1 MTDTAR
7 NPSNGISVGDILGV
21 VIEPQTYKNLLYLIV
36 AFPLGLAYYVTLTVG
51 LSLGIG
57 LAVLLVGF
65 PILFGTLLGVR
76 AIASFERK
84 VANALLGTQIR
95 RPSDVPDGDG
105 LIETATGHLQ
115 AASTWKGLGFV
126 LVKFWFGII
135 SFVLV
140 VSLLGTALELL
151 LTPVA
156 PGLLEIQVGGIE
168 IESLVETPTEMVI
181 GVLVGIVMTIASLH
195 VLNGLASV
203 TERVAVSLLGP
214 GEEPPRGD
222 Q

>member
-1 MTDTAR
+1 MVG
-7 NPSNGISVGDILGV
+7 PS
-21 VIEPQTYKNLLYLIV
+21 
-36 AFPLGLAYYVTLTVG
+36 
-51 LSLGIG
+51 LSEAERDQWL
-57 LAVLLVGF
+57 
-65 PILFGTLLGVR
+65 R
-76 AIASFERK
+76 AIK
-84 VANALLGTQIR
+84 
-95 RPSDVPDGDG
+95 
-105 LIETATGHLQ
+105 TG
-115 AASTWKGLGFV
+115 
-126 LVKFWFGII
+126 
-135 SFVLV
+135 FVLV

-222 Q
+222 QQASCR